1 MYKQTIWV
9 NIILVILLIIILIL
23 AIIGCVDTHRK
34 PWRER
39 GRVIAHEKVQGI
51 EFKRLY

>member
-1 MYKQTIWV
+1 MHKPVVWI

-23 AIIGCVDTHRK
+23 AIIGCVDTHKKR
-34 PWRER
+34 WRER

-51 EFKRLY
+51 EFKMLY